1 MKAYES
7 AQQQSG
13 AALLIFFLILFTSS
27 AAVLLRAINNADF
40 SQAAASQAHQDM
52 VLAKQTLLS
61 FSMSYA
67 ENFPGSPPGRFP
79 CPDSDNDAEGLPD
92 SPCNVGNIP
101 ARLPRRM
108 DTGSGGPFMFSEH
121 GLLDGQQFWYA
132 VSPAYRQSSVAML
145 NSNTAGTLTLD
156 GQNDIVAML
165 VAPGDEV
172 TGQTRPNNS
181 VSNYLESTN
190 VEGTAFVS
198 NWAANPTLFNDR
210 LLPIYRHEVM
220 TLVTAR
226 LVQIIRGIL
235 TTFHSANGNTY
246 PVDEPTFVAA
256 LTAGPLPAWFNA
268 NNWGSVV
275 NYSFLNANNVTVS
288 FDGCDIV
295 YTITFGQPEIER
307 NPHSCEF
314 SP

>member
-1 MKAYES
+1 MKACQL

-13 AALLIFFLILFTSS
+13 AAVLIFFLILFTSS

-40 SQAAASQAHQDM
+40 GQAAASRAQQDM

-79 CPDSDNDAEGLPD
+79 CPDSDNDAEGLPNT
-92 SPCNVGNIP
+92 PCNVGNIP

-108 DTGSGGPFMFSEH
+108 DTGAGAPFMFSDH
-121 GLLDGQQFWYA
+121 GLLDGQRFWYA
-132 VSPAYRQSSVAML
+132 VSPAYRQSSAAVL

-165 VAPGDEV
+165 VAPGDEM
-172 TGQTRPNNS
+172 TGQTRPNNT

-190 VEGTAFVS
+190 VAGTAFVS

-226 LVQIIRGIL
+226 VVQIIRGIL
-235 TTFHSANGNTY
+235 TTYHPANGNTY
-246 PVDEPTFVAA
+246 PVDEPTFLAA
-256 LTAGPLPAWFNA
+256 LTAAPPPAWFTA
-268 NNWGSVV
+268 NNWGTVV
-275 NYSFLNANNVTVS
+275 NYTFVNANSVTIS
-288 FDGCDIV
+288 FDGCAIT
-295 YTITFGQPEIER
+295 YTVTFGQPDIAR
-307 NPHSCEF
+307 SQASCEV
-314 SP
+314 